1 MGAADGPFVILG
13 KIVRA
18 RGLNGQVE
26 LHPYTD
32 SPESFRR
39 YRTLL
44 VQMPGREMVRYGLIN
59 AYVRRG
65 RLVVLAFSGITNR
78 EQAESLV
85 GMEVYLEKDQLP
97 PLPEGEYYWYQLLG
111 LSVLDSKGENL
122 GVLSEIVPTGAHDVY
137 VIKAH
142 GREILAPAT
151 AQVVKEIDLDKGIII
166 MDFPPGLI
174 EANAL

>member
-1 MGAADGPFVILG
+1 MGAADGLFVVLG
-13 KIVRA
+13 KIVRV

-26 LHPYTD
+26 LQPYAD

-39 YRTLL
+39 YQTLL
-44 VQMPGREMVRYGLIN
+44 VRTPGGEVVRYGLMD
-59 AYVRRG
+59 AWVKKG
-65 RLVVLAFSGITNR
+65 RSVVVAFSGITSR

-85 GMEVYLEKDQLP
+85 GTEVCLEKDELP
-97 PLPEGEYYWYQLLG
+97 PLPEGEYYWHELLG
-111 LSVLDSKGENL
+111 LSVLDSRGESL
-122 GVLSEIVPTGAHDVY
+122 GVLSAIVPTGAHDVY

-151 AQVVKEIDLDKGIII
+151 AQVVKAIDLDKGIII
-166 MDFPPGLI
+166 MDLPPGLI